1 MQRRSCRDRG
11 EVGVGDD
18 QPATSG
24 CLAEHRQPGGDA
36 VDRVAVDGL
45 FGLDPVADDERLAI
59 PGRDDIA
66 ELGPGG
72 LPGKGLEV
80 ACLVVAAAVEAEKL
94 ELGSYRKKS
103 PSLRL
108 TLPVSWIWNSGAL
121 SASVLPLI
129 TVLPPTVERPT
140 VERPTWAGPV
150 SAASPTKAN
159 AWSPGSRLFAL
170 IRVRVILS
178 ASWVTSVIRSRP
190 VLPTGL
196 SWTRS
201 RS

>member
-1 MQRRSCRDRG
+1 
-11 EVGVGDD
+11 
-18 QPATSG
+18 
-24 CLAEHRQPGGDA
+24 
-36 VDRVAVDGL
+36 
-45 FGLDPVADDERLAI
+45 
-59 PGRDDIA
+59 
-66 ELGPGG
+66 
-72 LPGKGLEV
+72 
-80 ACLVVAAAVEAEKL
+80 VAAAVEAEKL
-94 ELGSYRKKS
+94 KLGSYRKKS

-140 VERPTWAGPV
+140 WAGPV

-170 IRVRVILS
+170 IRVRAILS